1 MGNTSRYGWAY
12 PEVTDPPNTAL
23 HLKTAEQA
31 IEATVGG
38 IDDALAA
45 FMVPSAPI
53 GGEVVATGTAQNL
66 AAGSNKLVFAS
77 VAVAL
82 NGVTWTGNDTFTVG
96 SAGVYSVYAQC
107 RKNAAAVQDAMAI
120 TTAPYADATL
130 VIPGVSSSGGY
141 GDVFVSGTVY
151 LPAGTQLS
159 AYYYNGG
166 SSAQTYTTRYPKF
179 KVWKVA

>member
-1 MGNTSRYGWAY
+1 MGTTARYGWPY
-12 PEVTDPPNTAL
+12 PEVTDPPNTSL
-23 HLKTAEQA
+23 HLKNAEQA
-31 IEATVGG
+31 IETTVGG
-38 IDDALAA
+38 VADALAA
-45 FMVPSAPI
+45 FIATAPI
-53 GGEVVATGTAQNL
+53 GGEVVASGSAQTL

-96 SAGVYSVYAQC
+96 SGGVYSVYAQC

-120 TTAPYADATL
+120 TTAPYADSTL
-130 VIPGVSSSGGY
+130 LVPGLSSSGGY

-151 LPAGTQLS
+151 LAAGTPLS

-166 SSAQTYTTRYPKF
+166 SSAATYTTRYPKF
-179 KVWKVA
+179 KIWKVA